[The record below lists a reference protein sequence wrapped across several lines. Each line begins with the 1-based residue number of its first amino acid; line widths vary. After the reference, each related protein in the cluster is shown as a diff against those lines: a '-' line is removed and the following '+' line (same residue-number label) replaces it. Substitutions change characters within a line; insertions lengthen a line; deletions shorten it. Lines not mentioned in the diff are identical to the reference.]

1 MRRKN
6 LIINTF
12 LLTFSTMTLGLI
24 GMVFRIYLSNQIGS
38 EGMGLYQLIM
48 SINVFA
54 WTIAISGIRVTLTRL
69 IAEEIGKKSSKD
81 KIRRLL
87 RCGFIYTL
95 FFSSISALGLYYGSH
110 FISTVLIG
118 DIRAQ
123 VPLEILSFSMPF
135 IGISACFNGYF
146 YGCRK
151 VIKSITA
158 DFIENIT
165 MMVIVTF
172 FITSFSTANLE
183 YTCSYI
189 TLGMTLG
196 SIIACFCAYLMYI
209 FEKKNSP
216 AIKMRTSKKTIFTE
230 LISVALPI
238 AGSAYVQTFLRSIE
252 DILIPKALKS
262 YGSSTATSLSIFGVI
277 KGMALPLLNFPS
289 IFLASFSTLII
300 PEIAEANALNQ
311 HKRVI
316 YIISKVF
323 KFTLLIAVFAS
334 GLFMIFSNELGL
346 AIYNDTQV
354 GLMMK
359 ILAPLI
365 PFMYLDRIVDGSLNA
380 LDYQMSTLKFN
391 LIDMTVRIFLIL
403 YLIPKKGIEG
413 FIIVLFVG
421 TLLNASLS
429 IHKLLKVT
437 NIQFKLLDW
446 IIKPGFCIT
455 LAGYCIKYGLA
466 YINLNLHISI
476 QIVLTISLYFVLLI
490 LSKCITREDISW
502 FIEDFKAEP
511 ICVEWNDL
519 SIYKRL

>member
-1 MRRKN
+1 MRRRN

-12 LLTFSTMTLGLI
+12 LLTFSTMSLGIL

-54 WTIAISGIRVTLTRL
+54 WTIAISGIRLTLTRL

-81 KIRRLL
+81 KIRHLL
-87 RCGFIYTL
+87 KCGFIYTL
-95 FFSSISALGLYYGSH
+95 FFSCISALGLYYGSH

-123 VPLEILSFSMPF
+123 TPLQILSFSMPF

-151 VIKSITA
+151 VIKSIFA

-165 MMVIVTF
+165 MIVIVAF
-172 FITSFSTANLE
+172 FITSFSTSNLE

-196 SIIACFCAYLMYI
+196 SIVACFCAYLMYI
-209 FEKKNSP
+209 FEKKNKIERS
-216 AIKMRTSKKTIFTE
+216 IEKSNKTLFKE
-230 LISVALPI
+230 VVSVALPI
-238 AGSAYVQTFLRSIE
+238 AGSAYIQTFLRSIE

-262 YGSSTATSLSIFGVI
+262 HGSSTATSLSIFGVI

-300 PEIAEANALNQ
+300 PEIAQYNVLNR
-311 HKRVI
+311 KKSVNFV
-316 YIISKVF
+316 ISKVI
-323 KFTLLIAVFAS
+323 KFTLIIAFFAT
-334 GLFMIFSNELGL
+334 GFFMTYSSELGQIL
-346 AIYNDTQV
+346 YKNDEV
-354 GLMMK
+354 GIMLK

-380 LDYQMSTLKFN
+380 LDQQVYTLRYN
-391 LIDMTVRIFLIL
+391 LIDMTVRIIIINL
-403 YLIPKKGIEG
+403 LIPIFGIDG
-413 FIIVLFVG
+413 FIMVLFIST
-421 TLLNASLS
+421 TLNFSLS
-429 IHKLLKVT
+429 ANRLLKVT
-437 NIQFKLLDW
+437 KLYFSIVNWVFKPT
-446 IIKPGFCIT
+446 ISIFISTFVIKKFF
-455 LAGYCIKYGLA
+455 YCINISNLA
-466 YINLNLHISI
+466 LHGVVIFI
-476 QIVLTISLYFVLLI
+476 IYVFLLFI
-490 LSKCITREDISW
+490 SKCISTKDITW
-502 FIEDFKAEP
+502 FIDAFKKDPEKSSWS
-511 ICVEWNDL
+511 ELNL
-519 SIYKRL
+519 YKQI